1 MTARLYRFMALAA
14 AVDADLA
21 AAILAVMAIL
31 PS

>member
-14 AVDADLA
+14 VVDVDLV